1 MSTVSLLVSLVS
13 VALAATMAVLLA
25 RMRRDEQQRSAARV
39 AALRG
44 MSATDFLSEGD
55 LLPDAEGFASEPVPS
70 ADRFAPEP
78 LTEEEREVG
87 GLFAARDS
95 NPSPWR
101 ARLAIAGV
109 IVALLAIVGSVAAFR
124 GSSHP
129 ASQTATA
136 TPLELLA
143 LDHQQHGQV
152 LTVTGRVRNPRG
164 ATAMPSPTATV
175 FLFGADGSFLTS
187 GRALLDVPTLTAGA
201 EAGFAVSIP
210 VNGTVARYRVSF
222 RDSVNHPI
230 AHVDHRSA
238 PVARNQ

>member
-1 MSTVSLLVSLVS
+1 
-13 VALAATMAVLLA
+13 
-25 RMRRDEQQRSAARV
+25 MRREEQQRSAARV

-55 LLPDAEGFASEPVPS
+55 LLPAADGFAPEPLAP
-70 ADRFAPEP
+70 ADGFEPEP
-78 LTEEEREVG
+78 LTEEDREVG

-129 ASQTATA
+129 AGQTAGA

-143 LDHQQHGQV
+143 LDHQQNGQV
-152 LTVTGRVRNPRG
+152 LTITGRVRNPRG
-164 ATAMPSPTATV
+164 ATVMPSPTATV

-187 GRALLDVPTLTAGA
+187 GRALLDVPTLTPGA
-201 EAGFAVSIP
+201 EGGFAVSIP

-222 RDSVNHPI
+222 RDSGNHPI

-238 PVARNQ
+238 APLARNQ